1 MPSPEHEAIIASLK
15 SQQSGHA
22 ASTIAAMRA
31 GMAAMVGY
39 FEGLEFPADVK
50 QEPVRAGG
58 VPAFWFTPPLTPP
71 AATRSARAKTAILYL
86 HGGGYVMGSVA
97 THRSLI
103 ARIARASGVRCLALD
118 YRLAPEHPF
127 PAGIEDACAAYRW
140 LIAEGIPASG
150 IVIAGDSAGG
160 GLTLA
165 CLVALRDAG
174 DRLPAAAVCLS
185 PLADLEL
192 TGASANGTIDDPMV
206 SREGTQVMV
215 DAYLQGRDRRDP
227 RASPIHADF
236 KGFPPLLIQ
245 VGSREIL
252 LDDSTRV
259 AARARAAGVPV
270 VLEVGE
276 GLTHVWQL
284 HPHLPESAASVE
296 RIARFVD
303 SHLA

>member
-50 QEPVRAGG
+50 QEPIRAAG
-58 VPAFWFTPPLTPP
+58 VPAFWFTP
-71 AATRSARAKTAILYL
+71 AKARAKSAILYL

-103 ARIARASGVRCLALD
+103 GRIARASGVRCLALD

-140 LIAEGIPASG
+140 LIAQGIPASG

-174 DRLPAAAVCLS
+174 DRLPAAAICLS
-185 PLADLEL
+185 PLADLEQ
-192 TGASANGTIDDPMV
+192 TGDSSKGAIDDPMV
-206 SREGTQVMV
+206 SRDGTEVMV
-215 DAYLQGRDRRDP
+215 EAYLQGRDRHDP
-227 RASPIHADF
+227 RASPIYADF
-236 KGFPPLLIQ
+236 TGFPPLLIQ
-245 VGSREIL
+245 VGTREIL

-259 AARARAAGVPV
+259 AARARAAGVEV
-270 VLEVGE
+270 VLELGE

-284 HPHLPESAASVE
+284 HPQLPESNAAVE
-296 RIARFVD
+296 QIARFVA
-303 SHLA
+303 SKLA

>member
-1 MPSPEHEAIIASLK
+1 
-15 SQQSGHA
+15 
-22 ASTIAAMRA
+22 
-31 GMAAMVGY
+31 VGY

-50 QEPVRAGG
+50 QEPIRAAG
-58 VPAFWFTPPLTPP
+58 VPAFWFTPPN
-71 AATRSARAKTAILYL
+71 ARAKSAILYL

-103 ARIARASGVRCLALD
+103 GRIARATGIRCLALD

-127 PAGIEDACAAYRW
+127 PAGIDDACAAYRW

-150 IVIAGDSAGG
+150 IAIAGDSAGG
-160 GLTLA
+160 GLALA

-185 PLADLEL
+185 PLADLEQS
-192 TGASANGTIDDPMV
+192 GDSSKGGIDDPMV
-206 SREGTQVMV
+206 SRDGTEVMIE
-215 DAYLQGRDRRDP
+215 AYLQGRDRRDP

-245 VGSREIL
+245 VGTREIL

-270 VLEVGE
+270 ELEVGE
-276 GLTHVWQL
+276 GLTHVFQL
-284 HPHLPESAASVE
+284 HPHLPESATAVE
-296 RIARFVD
+296 SIARFVK